1 MFSFYCQ
8 AVAPVLGNPLAESPG
23 ILRPHWQ
30 PSLLPPAPKKQSS
43 PSPALQG
50 LQRPHPRPAH
60 VQASCPGLASRQM
73 PSALRFLIP
82 RGSRVETQEPGA
94 IRKAEREGPTSGARL
109 VLKTEPLRPREGV
122 AAPGSHTARGHRGA
136 PGASPP
142 PLPPPLP
149 RQFDPPP
156 HRCLESGT
164 PGASRGGVSPF
175 ALKLE
180 VSVPSPP
187 PPWALGGQTV
197 LPEVGTPQI
206 PG

>member
-1 MFSFYCQ
+1 MLPFLFLTCRDNVNTSLGSHLRFFWGGGCSLYCQ

-50 LQRPHPRPAH
+50 LQRPHPRPAY

-82 RGSRVETQEPGA
+82 RGSRAETQEPGA
-94 IRKAEREGPTSGARL
+94 VRKTEREGPTSGARL
-109 VLKTEPLRPREGV
+109 VLKTEPLRPGEGV

-142 PLPPPLP
+142 H
-149 RQFDPPP
+149 QGHAQQGG
-156 HRCLESGT
+156 HRGA
-164 PGASRGGVSPF
+164 PGASP
-175 ALKLE
+175 
-180 VSVPSPP
+180 PSPP
-187 PPWALGGQTV
+187 PTASETV
-197 LPEVGTPQI
+197 RPSSLTDA
-206 PG
+206 